1 MNIAAVMV
9 QSLVFVSRHGH
20 VLFFL
25 NGEFVHF
32 FGRHFFPT
40 TIPAAL
46 PVVFKAE
53 KRFGCVFCFLFF
65 EKELLLTVWFCS
77 NATAGFGWVG
87 GATLKKKQTKEP
99 RKHTD
104 TFGVKE
110 NGKAQEMV
118 PASHSRIQNTRGVGK
133 QVYIDIDIQSK

>member
-87 GATLKKKQTKEP
+87 GATLKKKTNR
-99 RKHTD
+99 RKSRGNT
-104 TFGVKE
+104 
-110 NGKAQEMV
+110 QI
-118 PASHSRIQNTRGVGK
+118 HSGLKKMEKLKKWSQLAIHVYKIQGG
-133 QVYIDIDIQSK
+133 